1 MSRPCAP
8 PSRRLRRG
16 TLSCRRCTRSTRK
29 SPSTASLTSSPRMNS
44 SRCASRSPDRC
55 AESFRRAYCR
65 AATAPAGGPAAR
77 AALQPAATGH
87 SVTSTLHTIDAQ
99 ASITRIIDFFP
110 PHEQQQV
117 RLSLAGSLRGIISQ
131 RLLPRSNGAGRVAA
145 SEIMLNN
152 GRTAEA
158 IVEPELT
165 STLHDMIA
173 DGGYYNMR
181 TFDQHLLELV
191 REGVVS
197 FNDAFAVSS
206 RPQDFTVA
214 LRAEGVIA

>member
-1 MSRPCAP
+1 
-8 PSRRLRRG
+8 
-16 TLSCRRCTRSTRK
+16 
-29 SPSTASLTSSPRMNS
+29 LT
-44 SRCASRSPDRC
+44 
-55 AESFRRAYCR
+55 
-65 AATAPAGGPAAR
+65 
-77 AALQPAATGH
+77 
-87 SVTSTLHTIDAQ
+87 
-99 ASITRIIDFFP
+99 FFP

-117 RLSLAGSLRGIISQ
+117 RLSLAGSLRGIVSQ
-131 RLLPRSNGAGRVAA
+131 RLLPRSNGTGRVAA

-173 DGGYYNMR
+173 EGGYYNMR

-191 REGVVS
+191 RDGVVS